1 MIFTLVK
8 NELIK
13 MFKRSK
19 TIIVFVLFL
28 VCMFL
33 FMYIDYYDYS
43 TITESSSEWSTSEYE
58 ESKKSLEETLKKED
72 FSEVSEEDI
81 IEQIKYLQIKIDQEN
96 GKATWKDEAEFTL
109 KRDMKELAKT
119 TENEEKKYLQEEI
132 EVLQYCIDNNVE
144 KVDKWD
150 FNCGNFSSN
159 FMNNVGTIILAVGIA
174 VFLSDIVS
182 GESTP
187 PNLKFLIVQPVSRG
201 KILLSKFIASI
212 ISVVT
217 LIGGAELLAFLG
229 LGIAKGF
236 EILKQPVIIGQKY
249 NVIIDQGAYEAN
261 GILGSGH
268 IVSMG
273 EFLIQAFL
281 FQLLFIITVSAF
293 IILLSTLCKS
303 SMTSMAVS
311 TVSILVI
318 SIISLVSPSVS
329 SKIAHLVFLNY
340 GTTPKVIVGDAI
352 RSCYNEAFTVQNGII
367 VCIVTIIICYIIS
380 SIKFRRKDILI

>member
-58 ESKKSLEETLKKED
+58 ESKKSLEETLKKGD

-159 FMNNVGTIILAVGIA
+159 L
-174 VFLSDIVS
+174 
-182 GESTP
+182 
-187 PNLKFLIVQPVSRG
+187 
-201 KILLSKFIASI
+201 
-212 ISVVT
+212 
-217 LIGGAELLAFLG
+217 
-229 LGIAKGF
+229 
-236 EILKQPVIIGQKY
+236 
-249 NVIIDQGAYEAN
+249 
-261 GILGSGH
+261 
-268 IVSMG
+268 
-273 EFLIQAFL
+273 
-281 FQLLFIITVSAF
+281 
-293 IILLSTLCKS
+293 
-303 SMTSMAVS
+303 
-311 TVSILVI
+311 
-318 SIISLVSPSVS
+318 
-329 SKIAHLVFLNY
+329 
-340 GTTPKVIVGDAI
+340 
-352 RSCYNEAFTVQNGII
+352 
-367 VCIVTIIICYIIS
+367 
-380 SIKFRRKDILI
+380 